1 MGKSNIASFIRENLP
16 ESLTLTED
24 NNIISIK
31 SPSFSDAF
39 SYNTLMQINLDSLGS
54 KILVDRIINYHK
66 GQDLT
71 FSYDSQGNLTKLTK
85 TEPNDLMVKK
95 FEYQS
100 NDILGFQETTH
111 DSLPDDVKE
120 VEQIKYNSSGQ
131 IITRNVKE
139 PEVTFSL
146 ENNWT
151 DENICNQTIS
161 INGKKLP
168 PATKDFSEISTK
180 FKSEGIMMDY
190 LSQSINSLYKT
201 N

>member
-1 MGKSNIASFIRENLP
+1 MGKSNIASFVRENLP

-39 SYNTLMQINLDSLGS
+39 SYNTLMQINLDS
-54 KILVDRIINYHK
+54 KILVGKIINYHK

-85 TEPNDLMVKK
+85 TDPNGLIVKK
-95 FEYQS
+95 FEYHS
-100 NDILGFQETTH
+100 NGILGFQETTR
-111 DSLPDDVKE
+111 DFLPDDVKK

-131 IITRNVKE
+131 IITRNVKKSGF
-139 PEVTFSL
+139 TFSL
-146 ENNWT
+146 KNNWT

-161 INGKKLP
+161 LNGKKLP
-168 PATKDFSEISTK
+168 LATKDFSEISTK

>member
-39 SYNTLMQINLDSLGS
+39 SYNTLMQINLDS
-54 KILVDRIINYHK
+54 KILVGKIINYHK

-85 TEPNDLMVKK
+85 TDPNGLIVKK
-95 FEYQS
+95 FEYHS
-100 NDILGFQETTH
+100 NGILGFQETTR
-111 DSLPDDVKE
+111 DFLPDDVKK

-161 INGKKLP
+161 INGKKFP